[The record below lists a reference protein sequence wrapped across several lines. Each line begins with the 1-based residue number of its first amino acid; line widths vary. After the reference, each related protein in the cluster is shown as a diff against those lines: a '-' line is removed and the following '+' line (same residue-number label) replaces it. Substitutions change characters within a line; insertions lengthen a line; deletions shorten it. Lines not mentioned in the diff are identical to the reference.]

1 MATSANTPTQWNA
14 LALASFPLSLV
25 FPVNV
30 IVLQLAGGVFQPVNA
45 STPPAYHVGMALLIA
60 GALTVPLTLVTGHS
74 ALDGARR
81 RAHRQP
87 LRAVAIV
94 SLALGYGSIVAFI
107 GGIVLAYWIVTHT
120 RWHLVG

>member
-1 MATSANTPTQWNA
+1 VARSAPTPTPWNR
-14 LALASFPLSLV
+14 LALVSFLLSLV
-25 FPVNV
+25 FPVGV

-60 GALTVPLTLVTGHS
+60 SALTAPLALVTGHS
-74 ALDGARR
+74 ALDGAKR
-81 RAHRQP
+81 RAYRQP

-94 SLALGYGSIVAFI
+94 SLALGYGSIVAFL

-120 RWHLVG
+120 RWHMVG